1 MKIFKVGES
10 QQAACDKCQSFENA
24 TFQLRDVPFSDGDG
38 IVKNVL
44 VGICDKCDSVTVLPH
59 QSTPSVKK
67 QLEQQRR
74 PIESRIPAHMIDIL
88 NLVTLEIGGSTDFVP
103 NLMKYYIHALASNE
117 KTAGTISHYLK
128 SDLATGKAD
137 KRLSLKGRQIY
148 DEVASLKSLSHIDNT
163 TDLMKGIILK
173 INDDVLVKRKVKSI
187 QQLKNIM
194 AAVA

>member
-10 QQAACDKCQSFENA
+10 QKAACDKCQSFENA
-24 TFQLRDVPFSDGDG
+24 TFQLRDVPFSDGEG
-38 IVKNVL
+38 IVKKVL
-44 VGICDKCDSVTVLPH
+44 VGVCDKCNTVTVLPH
-59 QSTPSVKK
+59 QSTPAVKK

-74 PIESRIPAHMIDIL
+74 PIESRLPAHMIDIL

-117 KTAGTISHYLK
+117 KTARTISHYLK

-148 DEVASLKSLSHIDNT
+148 DEVVSLKSLSHIDNT

-173 INDDVLVKRKVKSI
+173 INDDVLIQRKVKSI